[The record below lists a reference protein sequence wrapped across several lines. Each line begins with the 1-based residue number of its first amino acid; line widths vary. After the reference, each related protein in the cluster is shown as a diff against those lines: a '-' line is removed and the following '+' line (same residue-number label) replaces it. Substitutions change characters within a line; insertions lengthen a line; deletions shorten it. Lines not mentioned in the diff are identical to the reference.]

1 MLKQFNREQ
10 VSKILEIRVGRLRY
24 WDRIGLVKPSLRQV
38 GQVFYDFQDLICLR
52 TVKKIIKRGVAATHL
67 NRSVA
72 SLIRRFPER
81 DHHLSSLRVF
91 ALGDRVIA
99 AKGDRLVDSLSGQYL
114 LGLDWDRVRGEVR
127 ERVDSFAG
135 TREADEWYEEGLRHD
150 FDPSTHEQALHACR
164 QAIKL
169 DPRHE
174 RAFVHLGTLY
184 YRRRKYRQAERN
196 FARALEITPGNAEA
210 LFHLGVVFEECDRP
224 GKALACFEQAL
235 VSRPDFPE
243 AHYHLA
249 GVAEKLEDLEKA
261 ILHWESYLEFDKT
274 TLHGR
279 IAHKRIQ
286 LLRTQLQ
293 GS

>member
-1 MLKQFNREQ
+1 MLKQFSRGQASN
-10 VSKILEIRVGRLRY
+10 ILEIRIGRLRY
-24 WDRIGLVKPSLRQV
+24 WDRIGLVKPSLRQG

-52 TVKKIIKRGVAATHL
+52 TAKKIIQTGVAATHL

-72 SLIRRFPER
+72 SLVRRFPGKES
-81 DHHLSSLRVF
+81 HLNSLRVF

-114 LGLDWDRVRGEVR
+114 LALDWKRVRGEVR
-127 ERVDSFAG
+127 ERIDSFAG

-150 FDPSTHEQALHACR
+150 SDPSTHEQALHAYR

-169 DPRHE
+169 DPSHE
-174 RAFVHLGTLY
+174 QAFVHLGTLY
-184 YRRRKYRQAERN
+184 YRRRKYQQAERS
-196 FARALEITPGNAEA
+196 FARALEIVPEDPATH
-210 LFHLGVVFEECDRP
+210 FHLGMVFEECNRQD
-224 GKALACFEQAL
+224 KARACYEQAL
-235 VSRPDFPE
+235 VANPDFPE

-249 GVAEKLEDLEKA
+249 GVAEKLDNPEKA
-261 ILHWESYLEFDKT
+261 ILHWEAYLKFDKT

-279 IAHKRIQ
+279 IARKRIE

-293 GS
+293 ET